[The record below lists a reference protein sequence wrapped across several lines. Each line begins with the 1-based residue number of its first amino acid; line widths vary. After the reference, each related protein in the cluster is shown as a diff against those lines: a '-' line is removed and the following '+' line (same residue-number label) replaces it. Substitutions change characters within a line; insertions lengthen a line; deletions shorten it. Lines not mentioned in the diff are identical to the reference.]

1 MDENQTP
8 QNPIPSNTPAEPAP
22 AADPTPTPPTPPT
35 QPVQPASQSPQPA
48 QPSEPTG
55 EEKDFLVAS
64 LLSYFV
70 GVFGVDRFYL
80 GYTGLGVL
88 KLITLGGCGVW
99 ALIDL
104 ILILIGSLKDA
115 KGRPL
120 KDRQKNL
127 KTALLIIGIF
137 MALGIVAN
145 IVSGLGSLSQ

>member
-8 QNPIPSNTPAEPAP
+8 QNPTPSNEPDEPAP
-22 AADPTPTPPTPPT
+22 APTTP
-35 QPVQPASQSPQPA
+35 PVQPVSQPPQPA

-70 GVFGVDRFYL
+70 GIFGVDRFYL

-88 KLITLGGCGVW
+88 KLITLGGCGIW

-104 ILILIGSLKDA
+104 ILILVGSLKDA

-127 KTALLIIGIF
+127 KTALLVIGIF